1 MQEEGEKDRE
11 LEREGGTQTLI
22 RPSQETKPPAL
33 YKVILLN
40 DDFTPRDF
48 VVHVLKRF
56 FNKSDTEAT
65 VLMLQVHQRGAGVAG
80 VFTFEVAE
88 TKAYQVTA
96 YARAN
101 QYPLKT
107 VVEEA

>member
-1 MQEEGEKDRE
+1 MSDDEKKQRE

-22 RPSQETKPPAL
+22 RPSQETKSPTL
-33 YKVILLN
+33 YKVVNLN
-40 DDFTPRDF
+40 YDFTPREF

-56 FNKSDTEAT
+56 FAKNDSDAT
-65 VLMLQVHQRGAGVAG
+65 ALMMQVHTRGAGIAG
-80 VFTFEVAE
+80 VFTHEIAE
-88 TKAYQVTA
+88 TKAFQVNS

-107 VVEEA
+107 IVEEA

>member
-1 MQEEGEKDRE
+1 MGDDEEKRRE

-22 RPSQETKPPAL
+22 RPSQETKPPTL
-33 YKVILLN
+33 YKVVILN
-40 DDFTPRDF
+40 DDFTPREF

-56 FNKSDTEAT
+56 FNKNETDAT
-65 VLMLQVHQRGAGVAG
+65 ALMLQVHMKGAGVAG
-80 VFTFEVAE
+80 VFTYEIAE
-88 TKAYQVTA
+88 TKAYQVNS

-107 VVEEA
+107 IVEEA